1 MKDELALIFANGELT
16 HPEAVRELARNAKLI
31 IAADGGLAHVQSL
44 GLKPNLIVGDLDSV
58 TPDQVRWAEEQG
70 CEIRRFPV
78 DKDETDLELALRAAE
93 ESGCKN
99 VIITAALGGR
109 LDHTLSNI
117 FLMNLPRLSEIELRI
132 DEGDQE
138 VILILQSIE
147 VTGKA
152 GDTVSLLPLSPIVR
166 GITTSGLK
174 YPLIDE
180 SLVFF
185 QSRGISNRML
195 SNSAKIQIQSGILL
209 CIHTR
214 SEVEK

>member
-70 CEIRRFPV
+70 CEIRRFPE
-78 DKDETDLELALRAAE
+78 DKDETDLEQALRAAE

-99 VIITAALGGR
+99 VIITAALGSR
-109 LDHTLSNI
+109 LDQTQSNI
-117 FLMNLPRLSEIELRI
+117 FLMNLPCLSEIELRI

>member
-93 ESGCKN
+93 EWGCKN

-109 LDHTLSNI
+109 LDQTLSNI
-117 FLMNLPRLSEIELRI
+117 FLMNLPCLSEIELRI

>member
-1 MKDELALIFANGELT
+1 MKSVPPVEGLSQDFLGLVFVNKDFPGPGGFLGAY
-16 HPEAVRELARNAKLI
+16 HAKLF
-31 IAADGGLAHVQSL
+31 HRV
-44 GLKPNLIVGDLDSV
+44 
-58 TPDQVRWAEEQG
+58 DQPGSPGE
-70 CEIRRFPV
+70 P
-78 DKDETDLELALRAAE
+78 DLELALRAAE

-109 LDHTLSNI
+109 LDQTLSNI
-117 FLMNLPRLSEIELRI
+117 FLMNLPCLSEIELRI